1 MCKPFNWRLPRGHAA
16 SCSTLISSVCF
27 HWFRVSMQF
36 IHYDELWWKSIWG
49 VNCMIRLYFNKISIK
64 VVSFPKVVIHC
75 CIHSYGW
82 HFSPTFTKRLASFAA
97 LENGMRLRQNPAE
110 TCRGWTI
117 WGPFCTNRS
126 IHFRAI
132 DLILNLLNVVQHTHT
147 RVDRFSFAPELTN
160 SQTPKCRRVNW
171 SFSHSQTLTSSSLQI
186 FTPLR
191 KYLNQKVDEDK
202 TRPSMSQLTQ
212 GCFPP

>member
-1 MCKPFNWRLPRGHAA
+1 MCKTFNWRLPRGHAA

-97 LENGMRLRQNPAE
+97 LENVMRLRQNPAE

-117 WGPFCTNRS
+117 WGPFCTNWS
-126 IHFRAI
+126 IHFRAN
-132 DLILNLLNVVQHTHT
+132 DLILNLLIVVQHTHT
-147 RVDRFSFAPELTN
+147 HVWTGFLLHQN
-160 SQTPKCRRVNW
+160 SQTLRLQSAGEWTEATVTVKPSLAAPCRY
-171 SFSHSQTLTSSSLQI
+171 SLH
-186 FTPLR
+186 
-191 KYLNQKVDEDK
+191 
-202 TRPSMSQLTQ
+202 
-212 GCFPP
+212 